1 MKKTNVFQSLA
12 GHLSEVVN
20 PLFVSVQ
27 HVDLKVGEVPVMGRG
42 LTGHLELPELVNLVL
57 QVIDDC

>member
-1 MKKTNVFQSLA
+1 MEKTNVLQCLA

-20 PLFVSVQ
+20 PLFVSIQ
-27 HVDLKVGEVPVMGRG
+27 HVDLKVGKVPVMGRG
-42 LTGHLELPELVNLVL
+42 LAGHLELPELVHLVL